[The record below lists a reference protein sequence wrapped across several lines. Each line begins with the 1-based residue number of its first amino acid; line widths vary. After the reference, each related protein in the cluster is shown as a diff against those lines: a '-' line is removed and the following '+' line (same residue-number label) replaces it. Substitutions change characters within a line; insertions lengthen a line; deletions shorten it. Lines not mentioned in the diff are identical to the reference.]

1 MNVRHVNIKYK
12 ITFSWYK
19 YVFLV
24 KLSRINVYFHD
35 QTALLFKHLLYG
47 ASKIPWFY
55 QDAKWVWPDR
65 NTKKTC
71 FTLHSS
77 FEEAITQTKN
87 KTICLYWRWPIN
99 WLRLVLSLCI
109 VDGQN
114 KNTRG
119 EMIHQISHHS
129 KHIYPLP
136 CAPPP
141 SFACIFEVSIVDPR
155 LLLLIQIICIIQII
169 IQDYNYNLT
178 DRKE

>member
-1 MNVRHVNIKYK
+1 MIKPLYYLNICYTELLK
-12 ITFSWYK
+12 
-19 YVFLV
+19 
-24 KLSRINVYFHD
+24 SRGSTKMPNEF
-35 QTALLFKHLLYG
+35 
-47 ASKIPWFY
+47 
-55 QDAKWVWPDR
+55 DR
-65 NTKKTC
+65 TEIQKKTC

-178 DRKE
+178 DRRKE